1 MVQNK
6 ALVYKKVP
14 TGKLCHHTRNFEGI
28 IIYTR
33 ADQPRIFRFTRL
45 RNYAATYRLTR
56 CYSVWYRH
64 ATPTEMPVVG
74 EHIAVQDWPI
84 DAESDL
90 KDGSILVKVRL
101 RRKANPVL

>member
-1 MVQNK
+1 MREPINLESFGS
-6 ALVYKKVP
+6 LVCGYSIANAY
-14 TGKLCHHTRNFEGI
+14 L
-28 IIYTR
+28 YT
-33 ADQPRIFRFTRL
+33 AVLL
-45 RNYAATYRLTR
+45 RVINVIL
-56 CYSVWYRH
+56 
-64 ATPTEMPVVG
+64 TEMPVVG